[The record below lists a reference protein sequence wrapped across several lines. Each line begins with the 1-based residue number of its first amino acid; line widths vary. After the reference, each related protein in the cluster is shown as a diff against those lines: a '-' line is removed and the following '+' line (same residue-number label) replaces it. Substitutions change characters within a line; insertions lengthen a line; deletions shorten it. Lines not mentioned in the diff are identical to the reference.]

1 MDEDRKPTT
10 PFARHLRG
18 RQFRHGLA
26 RLPTLAAC
34 RKLRLHFLALGMLIS
49 SAGIPVPAS
58 AAIDTCEVAL
68 VLALDA
74 SSSVNGTEFKLQ
86 SRGLATALMD
96 REVRAA
102 ILGVEGV
109 LMTAY
114 EWSGRRQQA
123 IIAEWEFLASDA
135 DIDRFAAKLS
145 SHKRAYVEFPT
156 AVGYALGFG
165 AVRLARAP
173 MACTRQ
179 VIDVSGDGVHNE
191 GFPPKSAYRA
201 FDFGGVT
208 VNGLVIKGADPD
220 PEIYYRKNVLFGPG
234 AFLEIAHDYQDYAN
248 AMKRKLLREIGGA
261 MVSEIAGGNLKNP

>member
-1 MDEDRKPTT
+1 MDLYKQPNQ
-10 PFARHLRG
+10 PSVKAVSRHV
-18 RQFRHGLA
+18 Q
-26 RLPTLAAC
+26 PCPPAC
-34 RKLRLHFLALGMLIS
+34 IPAWCKNCVSALALCALAVV
-49 SAGIPVPAS
+49 AGSPAPAGAS
-58 AAIDTCEVAL
+58 VEECEVAL

-74 SSSVNGTEFKLQ
+74 SSSVNGAEFRLQ
-86 SRGLATALMD
+86 SRGLATALLD

-102 ILGVEGV
+102 ILGVGGV

-123 IIAEWEFLASDA
+123 IIAEWTLLESDA

-145 SHKRAYVEFPT
+145 SHKRAFVEFPT

-165 AVRLARAP
+165 AIRLARAP
-173 MACTRQ
+173 MLCTRQ

-208 VNGLVIKGADPD
+208 VNGLVIKGSDPD
-220 PEIYYRKNVLFGPG
+220 PEDYYRKNVLFGPG
-234 AFLEIAHDYQDYAN
+234 AFLEVAHNYEDYAN
-248 AMKRKLLREIGGA
+248 AMKRKLLREIGGV
-261 MVSEIAGGNLKNP
+261 MVSEIAGKPVKIP

>member
-1 MDEDRKPTT
+1 MDYSSQSGTLPAKAQPGQ
-10 PFARHLRG
+10 FLNRG
-18 RQFRHGLA
+18 LVRFSASAIDG
-26 RLPTLAAC
+26 
-34 RKLRLHFLALGMLIS
+34 KVRLHAMALCMLIL
-49 SAGIPVPAS
+49 GIGSPVPAS
-58 AAIDTCEVAL
+58 ASVGACEVAL

-74 SSSVNGTEFKLQ
+74 SSSVNGAEFRLQ
-86 SRGLATALMD
+86 SHGLATALMD

-123 IIAEWEFLASDA
+123 IIAEWAFLASDA
-135 DIDRFAAKLS
+135 DIERFAAKLS
-145 SHKRAYVEFPT
+145 NHKRAYVEFPT

-165 AVRLARAP
+165 AIRLARAP
-173 MACTRQ
+173 MLCTRQ

-208 VNGLVIKGADPD
+208 VNGLVIKGSDPD
-220 PEIYYRKNVLFGPG
+220 PENYYRKNVLFGPG
-234 AFLEIAHDYQDYAN
+234 AFLEVAHDYEDYAN
-248 AMKRKLLREIGGA
+248 AMKRKLLREIGGV
-261 MVSEIAGGNLKNP
+261 MVSEIADDRVKSP